1 MSSSPLPRSIHK
13 FMTARRYSP
22 RTIKSN
28 QYWIKYYINFNHIKH
43 PKELDGIAIKQF
55 IIYLAVNRSISIAT
69 QAVALNALIFLY
81 KNIIN

>member
-1 MSSSPLPRSIHK
+1 MSSSPFPRSIHK

-22 RTIKSN
+22 RTIKPY

-43 PKELDGIAIKQF
+43 TKELDGIAVKQF
-55 IIYLAVNRSISIAT
+55 LTYLAVNRSIPIAT